1 MEEKAGLPLNAQA
14 FQLGP
19 KREQMIIRNSECAP
33 ISYIESRARDEIVDP
48 SIAAIIL
55 FRARHP
61 VRQGVQCWPQR

>member
-33 ISYIESRARDEIVDP
+33 YLVHRKPRAR
-48 SIAAIIL
+48 
-55 FRARHP
+55 
-61 VRQGVQCWPQR
+61 